1 MAVCTYIVSKDIQG
15 NCSNPIFGGLEQIGY
30 LINRGDIASFTK
42 TSGIVSAIALK
53 TGAKAVTVQQMGQ
66 QAFNGTSAELQQGDV
81 MNTFNKVGSFIIL
94 DNSPDVTEKIVNPLA
109 NGEFVLI
116 LENKYK
122 DSTSKNAFEIIGL
135 DRGCRATA
143 ITQNKYENMGGWQVE
158 LTETE
163 TPNASTFFWDT
174 DYATSKAALEA
185 LLIPAV

>member
-1 MAVCTYIVSKDIQG
+1 MSVCTYLVSKAIQA

-30 LINRGDIASFTK
+30 LINRGDISSFTK
-42 TSGIVSAIALK
+42 TSGVVSAIALK
-53 TGAKAVTVQQMGQ
+53 TGAQAYTVQQTGQ
-66 QAFNGTSAELQQGDV
+66 QAFNGTSTEMQQGDV
-81 MNTFNKVGSFIIL
+81 INTFNKVGSFIIL
-94 DNSPDVTEKIVNPLA
+94 DNAPDVSEKTVNPLA

-122 DSTSKNAFEIIGL
+122 DSGNKSAFEIIGL
-135 DRGCRATA
+135 DRGCRATS
-143 ITQNKYENMGGWQVE
+143 ITQNKYENMGGWVVE

-185 LLIPAV
+185 LLVPAV